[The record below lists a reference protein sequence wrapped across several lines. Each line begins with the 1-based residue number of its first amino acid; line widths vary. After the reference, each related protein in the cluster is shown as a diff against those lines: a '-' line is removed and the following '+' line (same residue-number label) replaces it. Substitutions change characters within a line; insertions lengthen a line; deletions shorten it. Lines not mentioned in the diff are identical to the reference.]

1 MQKHRGLTLVDL
13 APNKP
18 STAEFRLAVAVS
30 FFKTVVEHKWPLVTN
45 LRGSTYRE
53 GLPHHR
59 RPMKDTL
66 STAIKPS
73 GPLNS
78 QQQEFEKQLRSRL
91 SQTNIN
97 QMDWCGIWEGR
108 GGGSEREKGV
118 SPYTIT
124 ITNNWRHIQM
134 FKHFQTAADNSWEA
148 EDSRTLSRWVNL
160 SRAERFDSLQ
170 SVALNEKDL
179 RGIMNTRGDSMAVVF
194 VPQIPVT

>member
-108 GGGSEREKGV
+108 GGQKEKRV
-118 SPYTIT
+118 SLLTPSLLQTTGGTYRCSSASKPLLTIAG
-124 ITNNWRHIQM
+124 RP
-134 FKHFQTAADNSWEA
+134 KTAVRSPDE
-148 EDSRTLSRWVNL
+148 
-160 SRAERFDSLQ
+160 
-170 SVALNEKDL
+170 
-179 RGIMNTRGDSMAVVF
+179 
-194 VPQIPVT
+194 